1 MEGELILTL
10 SFRAILLK
18 DPSLLLPRVL
28 ILPIQGEGRANIT
41 MHNIKVIVKATGKNV
56 VSKGGSYFQA
66 DKVITNLEPGKMQMN
81 LENLYRGD
89 KRLGDSTNL
98 FLNENWQD
106 IYKELRPSVEDT
118 FAQVL
123 TGVINNFF
131 AKNKYNT
138 LFLEWGREENRNEAN
153 KMILTWPPGII
164 RLSSTRQSVANKLE
178 DSAQELL
185 KEI

>member
-1 MEGELILTL
+1 ML
-10 SFRAILLK
+10 SF
-18 DPSLLLPRVL
+18 SLQSTRVL
-28 ILPIQGEGRANIT
+28 ILPIQGEGRSNIT
-41 MHNIKVIVKATGKNV
+41 MTNIKVLIKVTGKNIER
-56 VSKGGSYFQA
+56 KGSSYLQA
-66 DKVITNLEPGKMQMN
+66 DKVIARLEPQKMYLN

-131 AKNKYNT
+131 AKNKYHT
-138 LFLEWGREENRNEAN
+138 LFIE
-153 KMILTWPPGII
+153 
-164 RLSSTRQSVANKLE
+164 
-178 DSAQELL
+178 
-185 KEI
+185 